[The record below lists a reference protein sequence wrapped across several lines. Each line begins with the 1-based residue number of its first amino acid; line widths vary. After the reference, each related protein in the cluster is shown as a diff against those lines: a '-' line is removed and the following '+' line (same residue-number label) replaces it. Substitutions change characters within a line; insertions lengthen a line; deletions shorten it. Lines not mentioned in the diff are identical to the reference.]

1 MIFID
6 SDKYIGRQ
14 DFMAQQIKADKEY
27 TAAALLMQVA
37 DIFVKIRERELLPQ
51 NLSATAAEI
60 LFLVDAM
67 GEDVT
72 PAKITR
78 MILREPHSTAGIL
91 VRMEIHGLI
100 KRTKNM
106 ERKNQIRV
114 TLTAKGEKALKQAM
128 KLEGTTGV
136 IARLSVLQQKQLK
149 ATLTA
154 LKEAGK
160 KELRLST
167 KVLPWP

>member
-1 MIFID
+1 
-6 SDKYIGRQ
+6 
-14 DFMAQQIKADKEY
+14 MAQQIKADKEY
-27 TAAALLMQVA
+27 TLLTQLLQVA

-60 LFLVDAM
+60 LFLVDAL
-67 GEDVT
+67 GKDVT
-72 PAKITR
+72 PAKISRLT
-78 MILREPHSTAGIL
+78 LREPHSTSGIL
-91 VRMEIHGLI
+91 MRMETHGLI

-128 KLEGTTGV
+128 KLEGATGV
-136 IARLSVLQQKQLK
+136 IARLSEVQQKQLK
-149 ATLTA
+149 ASLTA

-160 KELRLST
+160 KELHLST
-167 KVLPWP
+167 KALPWP

>member
-1 MIFID
+1 
-6 SDKYIGRQ
+6 
-14 DFMAQQIKADKEY
+14 MAQQIKADKDY
-27 TAAALLMQVA
+27 TLFTSVLQVA
-37 DIFVKIRERELLPQ
+37 DILFKIRERELLPQ

-67 GEDVT
+67 GENVT

-78 MILREPHSTAGIL
+78 MILREPHSTSGIL
-91 VRMEIHGLI
+91 VRMETHGLI

-106 ERKNQIRV
+106 ERRNQIRI
-114 TLTAKGEKALKQAM
+114 TLTAKGEKALKQAV

-136 IARLSVLQQKQLK
+136 IARLSAVQQKQLK

-160 KELRLST
+160 KELHLST

>member
-1 MIFID
+1 MT
-6 SDKYIGRQ
+6 
-14 DFMAQQIKADKEY
+14 QQIKADKDY
-27 TAAALLMQVA
+27 TLFASILQVA

-67 GEDVT
+67 GDEVT

-78 MILREPHSTAGIL
+78 MILREPHSTSGIL
-91 VRMEIHGLI
+91 MRMEKHGLL

-106 ERKNQIRV
+106 ERKNMIRI
-114 TLTAKGEKALKQAM
+114 TLTAKGEKVLSQVM
-128 KLEGTTGV
+128 KKEGTTNV
-136 IARLSVLQQKQLK
+136 LSRLTSEQRSKLKQSLGI
-149 ATLTA
+149 

-160 KELRLST
+160 KELHLSP
-167 KVLPWP
+167 KALLWP